1 MIFSSCSGSDRIATG
16 SFDKTARVWNAT
28 NGYCLQTYFGHTA
41 EVVGL
46 EMSPID
52 SSLLATASMDFTARI
67 FHVQTGQQTHVLADH
82 QAEVIT
88 VHFSKNG
95 DLLLTGSFDTNAL
108 IWDLRSK
115 E

>member
-1 MIFSSCSGSDRIATG
+1 MHSDRIATG
-16 SFDKTARVWNAT
+16 SFDKTARMWNAT
-28 NGYCLQTYFGHTA
+28 NGHCLQTYFGHTS

-46 EMSPID
+46 EISPVD

-67 FHVQTGQQTHVLADH
+67 FHVQTGQQTHILTDH
-82 QAEVIT
+82 KAEVIT
-88 VHFSKNG
+88 VHFNKDGN
-95 DLLLTGSFDTNAL
+95 LLLTGSFDNNAF